1 MSRAETAEGL
11 ARLIE
16 RKSRFAERA
25 VAAPVAERLKEL
37 RAWQAA
43 RLAATYADLRQDP
56 LAADAVRFFLAD
68 LYGPQDFTQR
78 DQDVARAWPL
88 LKRALPARALEVLS
102 LAIELDVLS
111 AELDLEMTRRLPPG
125 PLGAGVYAE
134 TYRAV
139 GRPEDRR
146 RQIRLIVEIGTAL
159 ARAVQTPLVQLALR
173 AAHGPAHLA
182 GFGALQDFLERG
194 FAVFHKLPHPQQLL
208 TIIEER
214 EIGLMQILLE
224 GGTISAA
231 DANAGASGVK

>member
-25 VAAPVAERLKEL
+25 GAAPVAERLKEL